1 MTGADNLGL
10 MCCAVQGNAVRKASA
25 APSMRI
31 DALRRD
37 YERTRAE
44 MEVQAHKA
52 AKLDKKCNILIAGLQ
67 QRDSKLRSQIEE
79 VAQQVSCLLC
89 SICCV

>member
-1 MTGADNLGL
+1 M
-10 MCCAVQGNAVRKASA
+10 RKASA

-52 AKLDKKCNILIAGLQ
+52 AKLDKKCNILVAGLQ
-67 QRDSKLRSQIEE
+67 QRDSKLRSQLEE
-79 VAQQVSCLLC
+79 VAQQVGLVVTASLT
-89 SICCV
+89 SILVRTCFQAFLTC